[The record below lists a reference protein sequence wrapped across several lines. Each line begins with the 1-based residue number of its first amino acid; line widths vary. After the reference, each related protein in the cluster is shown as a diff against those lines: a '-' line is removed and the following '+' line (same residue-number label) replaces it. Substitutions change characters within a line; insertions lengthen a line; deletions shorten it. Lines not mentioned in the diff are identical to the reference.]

1 MKHLL
6 TVTLS
11 AALSTGFILFAQA
24 QTQTVGTFLNT
35 ELAYDGYTLL
45 DPMGTESTYLINNCG
60 EVIQSWQ
67 SQYNSGGACYLLND
81 GSLVR
86 GCRVNGNFAGGGVG
100 GVLER
105 RSWEGDLLWT
115 LTWANDELHHHHDF
129 AWMPNGH
136 VLVLAWEWKDANEA
150 AAAGR
155 LNPQTIWPES
165 ITEIAPTFPSG
176 GNVVWEW
183 HAWDHLVQNVSPD
196 LPNYGEPAD
205 FPQRININ
213 HAEVGSGAGGGP
225 GGASSGDW
233 MHANAVNYNPELD
246 QIAISSRRFNEI
258 WIIDHG
264 TSTEEA
270 AGPGGD
276 LLYRYGNPEAYGRGV
291 EIDRTLFGQHD
302 VQWVPQGHPQ
312 AGDLLV
318 FNNGNERPGCPC
330 STIDCWTPP
339 LLEDGTYALDNNAP
353 FGPIAS
359 SWSYPESPFAD
370 FFSTNISGVQP
381 QPNGNFLICEGAE
394 GKLFEVTQSGQTV
407 WEYVNPSG
415 QFGVVQQGD
424 FPLGNAVFRAYRYGP
439 EFQGFEGRDMTPGA
453 PLEGNTAFSCDLYP
467 EGDSTTTSALLLS
480 QERTLTLSVYPN
492 PASEQVTLLSNRSGI
507 WSIQNALGQRIATQ
521 QVSPNQTHELPC
533 HGLPSGIYVATWMD
547 KEVDVAPK
555 TLKFFIRH

>member
-1 MKHLL
+1 MKHILF
-6 TVTLS
+6 VTLS
-11 AALSTGFILFAQA
+11 TALSAGFNFHVQA
-24 QTQTVGTFLNT
+24 QTQTVGTFLNS
-35 ELAYDGYTLL
+35 ELAFDGYTLL
-45 DPMGTESTYLINNCG
+45 DPMSTQSTYLINNCG

-67 SQYNSGGACYLLND
+67 SEYNSGGACYLLND

-86 GCRVNGNFAGGGVG
+86 GCRVNGNFAAGGVG

-115 LTWANDELHHHHDF
+115 LNWANNERHHHHDF

-155 LNPQTIWPES
+155 LNPQTMWPES
-165 ITEIAPTFPSG
+165 ITEIEPTFPSG

-183 HAWDHLVQNVSPD
+183 HAWDHLVQNVNPD
-196 LPNYGEPAD
+196 LPNFGEPAD
-205 FPQRININ
+205 HPHRININ

-225 GGASSGDW
+225 GGGASGDW

-270 AGPGGD
+270 TGAAGD
-276 LLYRYGNPEAYGRGV
+276 LLYRHGNPEAYGRGTEV
-291 EIDRTLFGQHD
+291 DQTLFGQHD

-318 FNNGNERPGCPC
+318 FNNGNQRPGCSC
-330 STIDCWTPP
+330 STVDCWTPP
-339 LLEDGTYALDNNAP
+339 LLEDGTYALDDSAP
-353 FGPIAS
+353 FGPS
-359 SWSYPESPFAD
+359 VFSWSYPESPFAD

-381 QPNGNFLICEGAE
+381 QPNGNFLICEGAK

-407 WEYVNPSG
+407 WEYLNPGGS
-415 QFGVVQQGD
+415 FGVTQQGG
-424 FPLGNAVFRAYRYGP
+424 FPLGNAVFRAYRYAP
-439 EFQGFEGRDMTPGA
+439 DFPGFDNRDMTPGA
-453 PLEGNTAFSCDLYP
+453 PLEGNSVFPCTLFNEQDN
-467 EGDSTTTSALLLS
+467 STTATGLAPQHDVLAVSAF
-480 QERTLTLSVYPN
+480 PN
-492 PASEQVTLLSNRSGI
+492 PTSEKLTLLSNRSGA
-507 WSIQNALGQRIATQ
+507 WSIHNAVGQRIATQ
-521 QVSPNQTHELPC
+521 QVSQNQPHEWQC
-533 HGLPSGIYVATWMD
+533 QDLPSGIYIATWMD
-547 KEVDVAPK
+547 NAADVAPK
-555 TLKFFIRH
+555 ALKFFIRH